1 MLYAVKLIVTA
12 VLIVAI
18 TEVAKLKHLGYLAG
32 LIAALPIVS
41 LISIFW
47 MYFEGGDKT
56 AIARFSMD
64 VFWFVLPTLPFFIA
78 LPLLLKHLSFGV
90 SMGIAVAI
98 TFVCFGITMWALG
111 IDIRPA

>member
-1 MLYAVKLIVTA
+1 MLYVIKLIVTA

-18 TEVAKLKHLGYLAG
+18 TEIAKIKQFGYLAG

-47 MYFEGGDKT
+47 MYFETGDKA
-56 AIARFSMD
+56 AIGRFSMD
-64 VFWFVLPTLPFFIA
+64 VFWFVLPTLPFFLA
-78 LPLLLKHLSFGV
+78 LPWLLKHLSFGV
-90 SMGIAVAI
+90 SMGIAVGV